1 MPGYPVVPALF
12 VAAAAAA
19 VVSAIRTNPTRSVVG
34 VGLLA
39 LGVPVYA
46 LYSARRGRAEAA

>member
-1 MPGYPVVPALF
+1 MPGYPAVPALF

-19 VVSAIRTNPTRSVVG
+19 VVSAVRTNPTRSAVG

-46 LYSARRGRAEAA
+46 LYSARRTREEAA